1 MLKQKKDFLFGI
13 VFGLHYFGFAED
25 RLRLGIKNKK
35 KDFLFCSPL
44 GLHYL
49 CGHELKPLIN
59 LLFCHWLSAYSESA
73 KS

>member
-35 KDFLFCSPL
+35 MFFCFVL
-44 GLHYL
+44 R
-49 CGHELKPLIN
+49 
-59 LLFCHWLSAYSESA
+59 SACTIFVA
-73 KS
+73 TN

>member
-1 MLKQKKDFLFGI
+1 MGKKKMIFCFVLRSACTTLAAPKIGCASTMLKQKKDFLFGI
-13 VFGLHYFGFAED
+13 VFGL
-25 RLRLGIKNKK
+25 L
-35 KDFLFCSPL
+35 
-44 GLHYL
+44 YL